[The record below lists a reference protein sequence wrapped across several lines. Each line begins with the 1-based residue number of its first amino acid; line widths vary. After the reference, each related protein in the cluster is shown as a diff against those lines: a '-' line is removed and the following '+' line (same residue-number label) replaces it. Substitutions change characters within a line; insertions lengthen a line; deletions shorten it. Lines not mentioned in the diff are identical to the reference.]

1 MIAFLRWFFR
11 NHCEKT
17 WLFMTLASKM
27 VSHLWMCKITIVDW
41 PFSSR
46 GKVWW
51 KCIRQGCF
59 YWFWILVYIASC
71 IPKVYRRLSLRR
83 VAQMHL
89 ILNLCISEGFDTF
102 LTLLYTW
109 ADECC
114 MVSLLKS
121 MITTPSYFTLPR
133 EYN

>member
-1 MIAFLRWFFR
+1 MTSQLHGVVKHNWT
-11 NHCEKT
+11 NELN
-17 WLFMTLASKM
+17 WLCNSMLLGLEMSYKSDCALT
-27 VSHLWMCKITIVDW
+27 
-41 PFSSR
+41 FSSR
-46 GKVWW
+46 GRVWW

-71 IPKVYRRLSLRR
+71 IPKVYRRLSLPR
-83 VAQMHL
+83 VSQMHL

-102 LTLLYTW
+102 PTLLYTW